1 VAVAGLDSEDS
12 DDDGPDPSSEPPW
25 HNRTPALIG
34 ASALGL
40 VAIGLV
46 ILAATYAIR
55 EFSKPDQAPLN
66 FVEPSFSSSQTAS
79 STSPATTT
87 ATITT
92 TSRPQTTDL
101 SPGETPSSSTDTTS
115 SDTASTETTSRGNSD
130 DENDGTSTTR
140 KRPRTN
146 VTRTVQPFTP

>member
-1 VAVAGLDSEDS
+1 MAVAGLDSKDS
-12 DDDGPDPSSEPPW
+12 DDGRDPPYEQPW

-40 VAIGLV
+40 VAIGFV

-55 EFSKPDQAPLN
+55 EFNKPEQAPTN

-79 STSPATTT
+79 ATSPATTT

-92 TSRPQTTDL
+92 TSPPQTTDL
-101 SPGETPSSSTDTTS
+101 SPGETPSSSTSSS
-115 SDTASTETTSRGNSD
+115 SDTASSETTTRRSRD
-130 DENDGTSTTR
+130 DEDSGTSTTR
-140 KRPRTN
+140 NRPRTN
-146 VTRTVQPFTP
+146 ITRTVQPFTP